1 MADPA
6 LARVPDD
13 GDESELPVPA
23 LTRLGNAIRKA
34 REKRG
39 LSQRALAEVAQ
50 MSHETLR
57 RIEVGRTD
65 VRYTEFTRLIVIL
78 HLQDQL
84 KKIVVGQKAGD
95 T

>member
-13 GDESELPVPA
+13 GDEPEPIPA
-23 LTRLGNAIRKA
+23 LVRLGNAIRKA

-39 LSQRALAEVAQ
+39 LSQRSLAEVAH

-57 RIEVGRTD
+57 RVEAGRTD
-65 VRYTEFTRLIVIL
+65 ARYTEFQRLIVIL

-95 T
+95 